1 MQLINNMM
9 IKKITFL
16 SATTILFMSSCV
28 VLSNKKYKQLLAQKD
43 SIATGWDACRLQ
55 STGLENEKASLQ
67 TDTAK
72 LHNKIAD
79 LQATL
84 NTLNNNYAALR
95 SNSSGEI
102 NKLSGNVNK
111 LSGDL
116 DKMSDDLKKREE
128 RLREVEEILKKRDV
142 ATDALKQKLQ
152 KALLGFAEKGL
163 TVEVKNGKVYVSLK
177 DKLLF
182 GSGSIVID
190 EKGKLALEALAKVLN
205 TQPDIN
211 IAVEGHTDN
220 QKVLNLG
227 QIKDNWDLSVLRATS
242 VVRFLTEQQ
251 KIASVR
257 LTATGKGQ
265 FQPIDVANNVEA
277 RSKNRRIEIVLSPK
291 LDELYNL
298 IK

>member
-1 MQLINNMM
+1 MKQIAF
-9 IKKITFL
+9 TF
-16 SATTILFMSSCV
+16 TTILFLSACSVM
-28 VLSNKKYKQLLAQKD
+28 SNKKYKQLLAQKD
-43 SIATGWDACRLQ
+43 SVATGWEKCRTQ
-55 STGLENEKASLQ
+55 TAGLENDKTSLQ
-67 TDTAK
+67 NDTAT
-72 LHNKIAD
+72 LHKQIAD
-79 LQATL
+79 LDDNISDL
-84 NTLNNNYAALR
+84 NTNYSKLR

-116 DKMSDDLKKREE
+116 SKLSDDLKLREE
-128 RLREVEEILKKRDV
+128 RLREVEEILRKRDA
-142 ATDALKQKLQ
+142 ATEALKNKLQ
-152 KALLGFAEKGL
+152 KALLGFTENGL
-163 TVEVKNGKVYVSLK
+163 TVEVKNGKVYVSLT

-182 GSGSIVID
+182 SSGSIVID
-190 EKGKLALEALAKVLN
+190 EKGKLALQALAKVLN

-211 IAVEGHTDN
+211 VAVEGHTDN

-227 QIKDNWDLSVLRATS
+227 QIKDNWDLSVLRSTS

-251 KIASVR
+251 KIPAVR

-265 FQPIDVANNVEA
+265 YQPVDVANTSEA